1 VEPNQYKYM
10 FEAEDQHW
18 WYVGNHEI
26 FLNIL
31 ERRNI
36 LRPGISVLDAGCGT
50 GRWLEILKNY
60 CDINETGIDNREVA
74 LSYASTRTK
83 MNLVCGDINTY
94 IFKESSFDLITCFDV
109 IYHREVDDEIAI
121 KKFNKY
127 LKNEGYLLLTVPAYS
142 FLYSKHDQV
151 VHTNKRYTKKQI
163 KFLLKNNGFEIVQS
177 TYCVSLLFPIALI
190 KRIVDK
196 LTPAKDTE
204 HNEVEMPVKIVNQ
217 FFLFIMRM
225 ENFLL
230 RYISLPFG
238 LSVLVLAKKPL

>member
-1 VEPNQYKYM
+1 
-10 FEAEDQHW
+10 
-18 WYVGNHEI
+18 
-26 FLNIL
+26 
-31 ERRNI
+31 
-36 LRPGISVLDAGCGT
+36 
-50 GRWLEILKNY
+50 
-60 CDINETGIDNREVA
+60 
-74 LSYASTRTK
+74 

-163 KFLLKNNGFEIVQS
+163 KFLLKNNGFEIVKS